1 MLLLKGKRR
10 LLTLLASM
18 LAMTLS
24 GCEITFGSS
33 SSDIPDSSDSSAPS
47 SSESP
52 SDDSS
57 SYSRDENGFKDF
69 DPSYF
74 VPVNDPNDKKEKNQV
89 KFSDY
94 VDGMELYPKMKM
106 YVAGEEVPVYKVNI
120 NENRT
125 WKADAGVRVMSAYAT
140 IAIKGKVKI
149 SLQCA
154 FNPLQDVVIRPLGKN
169 VPYEIDSARWVISFD
184 IDSPGQY
191 LIETRQRTLHLFV
204 NEIKDEDIS
213 NCIVFKRGI
222 HTKDNDSRINSNN
235 EITIHSNEHIYLEDG
250 AVVRAKFVATDAS
263 NFSIKGPGII
273 DGSTF
278 PRNPNEGTATIPLD
292 FNFCS
297 NFTLED
303 FSIMDPAG
311 WAYNIY
317 FANGVTIKN
326 TKIMS
331 SRSNGDGISIQSC
344 NNVNV
349 EGCFLRTWDDSL
361 VVKNYVNWRTQAEGS
376 TSGVHFSDCLIVT
389 DLAQCMEVGYETIG
403 EKMEDISFSNI
414 TVLHAFHKPVMSI
427 HNGNN
432 AKIRNVRYENIT
444 VEDASM
450 GRGDGNPY
458 LFDFDVSYSPTW
470 SDNHKKTGLGDI
482 DGVDVSNVLVLSG
495 YENPK
500 VKVTGSMET
509 RDGYTKEA
517 HYVKNVHFKN
527 VSVLGEAVDGS
538 YAGYVNSYAQ
548 GVTFENTAAATGAT
562 YTKPDIS
569 SYGNNV
575 ERVK

>member
-1 MLLLKGKRR
+1 MAS
-10 LLTLLASM
+10 TLAL
-18 LAMTLS
+18 TLS
-24 GCEITFGSS
+24 GCDISFGP
-33 SSDIPDSSDSSAPS
+33 SSDTGSSDSSNIAPS
-47 SSESP
+47 SDTGGE
-52 SDDSS
+52 DSTS
-57 SYSRDENGFKDF
+57 FPRDENGFKDF
-69 DPSYF
+69 EKSYF
-74 VPVNDPNDKKEKNQV
+74 DVNNDPNDKKEVNKV

-106 YVAGEEVPVYKVNI
+106 YVAGEEVPVYKVDI

-125 WKADAGVRVMSAYAT
+125 WKADAGTRVMSAYAT

-154 FNPLQDVVIRPLGKN
+154 FNPLNDVVIRPLGKG
-169 VPYEIDSARWVISFD
+169 VPFVIDSARWVISFD
-184 IDSPGQY
+184 INSPGQY
-191 LIETRQRTLHLFV
+191 LIETKQRTLHLFV
-204 NEIKDEDIS
+204 NEIKDEDTS
-213 NCIVFKRGI
+213 NTIVFKRGI
-222 HTKDNDSRINSNN
+222 HTKDNDSRINSYN
-235 EITIHSNEHIYLEDG
+235 EIIVHSNDHIYLEDG
-250 AVVRAKFVATDAS
+250 AIVRAKFSAVDAS

-292 FNFCS
+292 FSFCS
-297 NFTLED
+297 NFELED

-317 FANGVTIKN
+317 FGNGVTIKN
-326 TKIMS
+326 TKVIS

-344 NNVNV
+344 KNVNV
-349 EGCFLRTWDDSL
+349 SGCFLRTWDDSL

-414 TVLHAFHKPVMSI
+414 TVAHAYHKPVMSI

-470 SDNHKKTGLGDI
+470 SDNHKKTGLGDV

-495 YENPK
+495 YDNPK

-509 RDGYTKEA
+509 RSGYPNEA
-517 HYVKNVHFKN
+517 HYVKNVHFSN
-527 VSVLGEAVDGS
+527 ISVLGKAIDSS
-538 YAGYVNSYAQ
+538 YAGYIHSYDE
-548 GVTFENTAAATGAT
+548 GVTFENTSPATGAT
-562 YTKPDIS
+562 YVEKDVS
-569 SYGNNV
+569 AYGGNI
-575 ERVK
+575 ERIK

>member
-1 MLLLKGKRR
+1 MSTIAL
-10 LLTLLASM
+10 
-18 LAMTLS
+18 TLS
-24 GCEITFGSS
+24 GCDSVFSS
-33 SSDIPDSSDSSAPS
+33 SNDSSSQNGSQSSSDSS
-47 SSESP
+47 
-52 SDDSS
+52 SDV
-57 SYSRDENGFKDF
+57 SYSRDENGYKDF
-69 DPSYF
+69 DHSYF
-74 VPVNDPNDKKEKNQV
+74 APNNDPSDTKETNKV

-94 VDGMELYPKMKM
+94 VEGMELYPNMRLF
-106 YVAGEEVPVYKVNI
+106 VAGESVPVYKVNI
-120 NENRT
+120 NENRI
-125 WKADAGVRVMSAYAT
+125 WNADAGIRVMSAYSI
-140 IAIKGKVKI
+140 IAIKGKVKLF
-149 SLQCA
+149 LQCN
-154 FNPLQDVVIRPLGKN
+154 FNPLEDVVIRPLGKN
-169 VPYEIDSARWVISFD
+169 VPYQIDKARWVISFD

-204 NEIKDEDIS
+204 NEIKEEDTAGK
-213 NCIVFKRGI
+213 IVFKRGI

-235 EITIHSNEHIYLEDG
+235 EIVVHSNEHIYLEDG
-250 AVVRAKFVATDAS
+250 AVVRAKFSAHNAS
-263 NFSIKGPGII
+263 NFSIKGPGVI
-273 DGSTF
+273 DGSIF
-278 PRNPNEGTATIPLD
+278 PRNPNEGTALIPLD

-297 NFTLED
+297 NFVLED

-317 FANGVTIKN
+317 FGNGVTIRN
-326 TKIMS
+326 TKTIS

-344 NNVNV
+344 KNVNA

-361 VVKNYVNWRTQAEGS
+361 VVKNYVDYRNGAEGV
-376 TSGVHFSDCLIVT
+376 TSGIHFSDCLIVT
-389 DLAQCMEVGYETIG
+389 DLAQCMEIGYETIG

-450 GRGDGNPY
+450 GKGDGNPY

-470 SDNHKKTGLGDI
+470 SDNHKKTALGDI

-509 RDGYTKEA
+509 RDGYAKEA

-527 VSVLGEAVDGS
+527 VSIMGKAIDESYVGYIDS
-538 YAGYVNSYAQ
+538 YAEGI
-548 GVTFENTAAATGAT
+548 TFENLKEATGAS
-562 YTKPDIS
+562 YAKPDIS
-569 SYGNNV
+569 NYGNNI
-575 ERVK
+575 ERVR